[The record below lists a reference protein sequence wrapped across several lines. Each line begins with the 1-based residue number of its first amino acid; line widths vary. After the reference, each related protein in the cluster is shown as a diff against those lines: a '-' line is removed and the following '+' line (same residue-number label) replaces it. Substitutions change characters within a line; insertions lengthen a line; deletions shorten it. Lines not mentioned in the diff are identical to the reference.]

1 MFFEARTH
9 FQSMIDHLNNLA
21 WKIFHVKDMTLKC
34 DRCPQDPLMLPP
46 MPGPGLALPPPV
58 VWNVDA
64 DLFEIVVAVPGR
76 ETQQQPASRSR
87 D

>member
-9 FQSMIDHLNNLA
+9 FQFLVKYHLANFAMN
-21 WKIFHVKDMTLKC
+21 IESHERRDTKC
-34 DRCPQDPLMLPP
+34 DPCRQDPLMLPP
-46 MPGPGLALPPPV
+46 MAGPVLPLPPPV

-64 DLFEIVVAVPGR
+64 DLFEIAVAVPDR
-76 ETQQQPASRSR
+76 ETQPASRVR

>member
-1 MFFEARTH
+1 
-9 FQSMIDHLNNLA
+9 
-21 WKIFHVKDMTLKC
+21 
-34 DRCPQDPLMLPP
+34 MLPP
-46 MPGPGLALPPPV
+46 MPGPGLPLPPPV

-87 D
+87 DSIRSSNKGAALEPSIRI

>member
-1 MFFEARTH
+1 M
-9 FQSMIDHLNNLA
+9 S
-21 WKIFHVKDMTLKC
+21 
-34 DRCPQDPLMLPP
+34 QDPLMLPP